1 MKLVVACGL
10 LCACQDQHTVIVGQG
25 AAGSAESAG
34 SAAAAVVGAPRWAVA
49 LGTAYSDT
57 GTGVAID
64 STGDVVAVGVFDG
77 PLDSQGIAIPTGFI
91 TKRAASDGSERWTA
105 QIVTTADRSYL
116 SVMGVAVDPTDD
128 SIVITGDYQ
137 NSIDFGGQT
146 VVEPTGDGAAF
157 VAKYSAGGQL
167 QWVITPE
174 TGATGLAVTIDSA
187 AQITVAGTI
196 DVNAGSDDGP
206 DTFVTAY
213 DSAGNQ
219 QWSHT
224 LDNASV
230 QAITLAANDDVVLA
244 GDISMPASVGGAVLT
259 PAAGASAYVTRFR
272 NDGSYVA
279 SRVVGTQQEQATQVL
294 ATTSGQIVVQTVV
307 DSGSNYSS
315 SELYALDDNND
326 DLWSVQLADDGNYGP
341 LIRTLAAAP
350 SGDIVSSAWNDKGG
364 SGAMQVVAFDEAG
377 SSSTSEFGNR
387 VASAPAATAANAST
401 ISATGATAY
410 VGNFVG
416 TVELAGSPLTSQN
429 QTGIGAP
436 TDVFVVLLAPPM

>member
-1 MKLVVACGL
+1 VNLVVACGL
-10 LCACQDQHTVIVGQG
+10 LCACQDQPTVVGEG
-25 AAGSAESAG
+25 APGSAESAG
-34 SAAAAVVGAPRWAVA
+34 SAVPAVLGAPRWAID
-49 LGTAYSDT
+49 LGTAYRDT
-57 GTGVAID
+57 ATGVAID
-64 STGDVVAVGVFDG
+64 STGDVVAAGIFDG

-146 VVEPTGDGAAF
+146 LVEPDGHGDAF
-157 VAKYSAGGQL
+157 VAKYSSTGQL

-174 TGATGLAVTIDSA
+174 TGATGLAVTVDSA

-213 DSAGNQ
+213 DAAGDQ
-219 QWSHT
+219 VWSHT

-230 QAITLAANDDVVLA
+230 QAITLAANDDVLLA

-259 PAAGASAYVTRFR
+259 PASGASAYVTRFT
-272 NDGSYVA
+272 NSGSYVA
-279 SRVVGTQQEQATQVL
+279 SRVVGTQSEQATQVL
-294 ATTSGQIVVQTVV
+294 ATTSGEVVVQTVV
-307 DSGSNYSS
+307 VSGSNFSS
-315 SELYALDDNND
+315 SEVYALDDNND

-341 LIRTLAAAP
+341 LMRTLAAAP
-350 SGDIVSSAWNDKGG
+350 SGDVVSSAWNDKGG
-364 SGAMQVVAFDEAG
+364 SGAMQVVAFDETG
-377 SSSTSEFGNR
+377 SSATSGFGAR
-387 VASAPAATAANAST
+387 VASAPASTAASAST
-401 ISATGATAY
+401 ISASGATAY
-410 VGNFVG
+410 VGTFVG
-416 TVELAGSPLTSQN
+416 TVDLAGSPLTSQD
-429 QTGIGAP
+429 QTNIGAP